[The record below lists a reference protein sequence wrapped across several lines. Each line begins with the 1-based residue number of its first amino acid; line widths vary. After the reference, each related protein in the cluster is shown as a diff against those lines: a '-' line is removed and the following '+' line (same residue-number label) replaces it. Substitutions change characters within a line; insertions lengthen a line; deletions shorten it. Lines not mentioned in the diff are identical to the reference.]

1 VTCGAP
7 HVPQQLL
14 GQLKTGGVMLIP
26 VGDGKTQ
33 LMTKVTRT
41 GVDTFETETLKNFSF
56 VPMLEDKA

>member
-1 VTCGAP
+1 
-7 HVPQQLL
+7 
-14 GQLKTGGVMLIP
+14 MLIP

-41 GVDTFETETLKNFSF
+41 GEDTFETETLKNFSF